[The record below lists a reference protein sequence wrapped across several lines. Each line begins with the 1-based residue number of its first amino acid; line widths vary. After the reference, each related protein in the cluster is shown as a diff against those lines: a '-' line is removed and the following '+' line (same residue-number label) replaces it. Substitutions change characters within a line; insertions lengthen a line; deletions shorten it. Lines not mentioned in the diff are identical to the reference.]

1 MLIKRLINYL
11 PENGVGDIT
20 NVFPKSKEI
29 GELLNIKS
37 IMLYIFNKEN
47 VQKIT
52 KMKEENEKL
61 QAEIKEL
68 RLTNDGSAFSEKIIR
83 ENMSKLSFESTDS
96 IQEMKDKFLQ
106 YKKTLQSDNKSV
118 KNKDL
123 LYLVKASQILA
134 EEIKYQMFLQKQAK
148 YESDN
153 IKKSNKLLEML
164 NTILSKND
172 SNREIINIL
181 KKDIQDNDKDI
192 SLLNIKDYETSLH
205 NLKAKKEE
213 IDKQINIINTGLDK
227 FTYDEKIKIVNILDN
242 AFQNY
247 NENNIDRQIEQ
258 KSEKIQANNKEINM
272 LNNMVD
278 ANTLK
283 RFNDLLT
290 NTYKL
295 FNEIQLV
302 KNDFSKD
309 NFKLI
314 FNPAKVSVY
323 AVITEK
329 DKEGNNKEKIYMP
342 GSKARMT
349 LWQLSTYLTMAKFI
363 KNNFKGMPFAEYLC
377 IDAVIQ
383 EFVDDK
389 LPTNVVINCVKNFA
403 LKNEIQI
410 IMSGALNT
418 QNLNINQNELV
429 NIDQGLN
436 PWFNY

>member
-1 MLIKRLINYL
+1 M